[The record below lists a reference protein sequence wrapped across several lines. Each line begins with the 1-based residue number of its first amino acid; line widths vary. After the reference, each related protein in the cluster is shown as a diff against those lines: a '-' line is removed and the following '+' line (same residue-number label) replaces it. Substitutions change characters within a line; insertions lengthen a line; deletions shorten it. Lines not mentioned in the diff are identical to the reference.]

1 MLPQPKPRPVAD
13 PEQLAALR
21 RELARLIGEDAEALR
36 FGVAVSGGPDSVALL
51 LLMHQAAPGRV
62 AAATVDHGLR
72 AESAAEAE
80 AVSRICAELGM
91 AHSILRAAAPIRG
104 SVQAAARTAR
114 YALLEE
120 WRAAQQIDYILTAHH
135 ADDQAETLLMRLNR
149 ASGVAGLA
157 AIRDR
162 NGRILRPLLGWRRAA
177 LRAVVDAAGITAADD
192 PSNRDPR
199 FDRARMRAALAD
211 APWLDVAGAARSA
224 ALLAEADVAL
234 EWAAEQIIAAWP
246 DADDPSVIRDGNWP
260 AEIGWRIL
268 RHRISAFAGDCP
280 ADQGQLLRSID
291 AARRGHK
298 KSLGDV
304 LIIPDRADATLWRLR
319 KAPPRRG

>member
-13 PEQLAALR
+13 SEQLAALR
-21 RELARLIGEDAEALR
+21 RELARLTGEDPETLR
-36 FGVAVSGGPDSVALL
+36 FGVAVSGGSDSMALL

-91 AHSILRAAAPIRG
+91 AHSILRATAPIRG

-162 NGRILRPLLGWRRAA
+162 NGRILRPVLGWRRAA

-211 APWLDVAGAARSA
+211 APWLDVAAAARSA

-234 EWAAEQIIAAWP
+234 DWAADQIIAAWP
-246 DADDPSVIRDGNWP
+246 DADDPRVIRGGLWP
-260 AEIGWRIL
+260 DEIGWRIL
-268 RHRISAFAGDCP
+268 RRRLIEFFGQCQ
-280 ADQGQLLRSID
+280 ADQSQLLRGLGNLRD
-291 AARRGHK
+291 GRK
-298 KSLGDV
+298 VSLGAV
-304 LIIPDRADATLWRLR
+304 VIVPDRHDYALWHMEL
-319 KAPPRRG
+319 APPRRR